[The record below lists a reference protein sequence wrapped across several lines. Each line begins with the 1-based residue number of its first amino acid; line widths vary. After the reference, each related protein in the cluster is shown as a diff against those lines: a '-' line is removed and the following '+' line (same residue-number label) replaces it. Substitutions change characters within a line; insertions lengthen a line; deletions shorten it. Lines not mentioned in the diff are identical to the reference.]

1 MEKRTMG
8 MTIASLRRDKK
19 MTQAELAA
27 KMGVTD
33 KAVSKWERELS
44 CPDVKSLPKLAEILG
59 ISIDELMQAEA
70 PAQEPERS
78 KNLQIHEIVMLVFK
92 AAALAM
98 GIAVIVLSS
107 MRALDMNSGFTLLG
121 IGLACVGICLL
132 QKDGKQNGGKQNGQN
147 KE

>member
-8 MTIASLRRDKK
+8 LTIASLRREKK

-59 ISIDELMQAEA
+59 ISIEELMQAEA
-70 PAQEPERS
+70 SAPKTEGS
-78 KNLQIHEIVMLVFK
+78 KNQQIHEIVMLVFK

-107 MRALDMNSGFTLLG
+107 MRAIDMNTGFTLLG
-121 IGLACVGICLL
+121 IGLACAGICLL
-132 QKDGKQNGGKQNGQN
+132 QKDGKQNGQDK
-147 KE
+147 

>member
-8 MTIASLRRDKK
+8 LTIASLRREMK

-59 ISIDELMQAEA
+59 ISIEELMQAEA
-70 PAQEPERS
+70 PAPKTEGS
-78 KNLQIHEIVMLVFK
+78 KNQQIHEIVMLVFK

-107 MRALDMNSGFTLLG
+107 MRAIDMNTGFTLLG
-121 IGLACVGICLL
+121 IGLACAGICLL
-132 QKDGKQNGGKQNGQN
+132 QKDGKQNGQDQ
-147 KE
+147 

>member
-1 MEKRTMG
+1 MVMEKQTMG
-8 MTIASLRRDKK
+8 MTIASLRREQG

-44 CPDVKSLPKLAEILG
+44 CPDIKSLPKLAEILG
-59 ISIDELMQAEA
+59 ISVDKLMQAEA
-70 PAQEPERS
+70 PGPEER
-78 KNLQIHEIVMLVFK
+78 KNDRRIHGIAMLVFK
-92 AAALAM
+92 AVALAM
-98 GIAVIVLSS
+98 GIAVTVLSS
-107 MRALDMNSGFTLLG
+107 MGAIDMDTGFTLLG

-132 QKDGKQNGGKQNGQN
+132 QDGNNGQN

>member
-8 MTIASLRRDKK
+8 MTIASLRREKK

-44 CPDVKSLPKLAEILG
+44 CSDVKSLPKLAEILG

-70 PAQEPERS
+70 PGPETEGS
-78 KNLQIHEIVMLVFK
+78 KNQQIHEIVMLVFK

-107 MRALDMNSGFTLLG
+107 MRAIDMNTGFTLLG
-121 IGLACVGICLL
+121 IGLACAGICLL
-132 QKDGKQNGGKQNGQN
+132 QKDGKQNGQDQ
-147 KE
+147 